1 MKKYRLYKEIRE
13 KKIYIGYL
21 GYSDLKELSI
31 EELSCLDISDKKR
44 RVIYIRDSEV
54 IGYELIKK
62 INTLETL
69 VEGDSI
75 VIDGN
80 IQHIRNIAY
89 NTTYDCYNIYTD
101 MIKYTNH
108 ISEETKEIIRQINNK
123 QIKELNISYLNEQ
136 EINKKSFFKN
146 KLIKWFK

>member
-62 INTLETL
+62 NKYFRNTC
-69 VEGDSI
+69 
-75 VIDGN
+75 
-80 IQHIRNIAY
+80 RRRFY
-89 NTTYDCYNIYTD
+89 CY
-101 MIKYTNH
+101 
-108 ISEETKEIIRQINNK
+108 
-123 QIKELNISYLNEQ
+123 
-136 EINKKSFFKN
+136 
-146 KLIKWFK
+146 

>member
-1 MKKYRLYKEIRE
+1 M
-13 KKIYIGYL
+13 

-31 EELSCLDISDKKR
+31 EELSCLDISDKKG
-44 RVIYIRDSEV
+44 RVIYVRDSEV
-54 IGYELIKK
+54 IGYELIKE

-75 VIDGN
+75 VINGN
-80 IQHIRNIAY
+80 IQHINNIAY
-89 NTTYDCYNIYTD
+89 DTTYDCYNIYTD

-108 ISEETKEIIRQINNK
+108 ISEETKEIVRQINK
-123 QIKELNISYLNEQ
+123 QIKELNTSYLNEQ

>member
-1 MKKYRLYKEIRE
+1 MKKYRLYKEIRK
-13 KKIYIGYL
+13 KKICIGYL

-31 EELSCLDISDKKR
+31 EELSCLDISDKKG
-44 RVIYIRDSEV
+44 RVIYVRDSEV
-54 IGYELIKK
+54 IGYELIKE

-75 VIDGN
+75 VINGN
-80 IQHIRNIAY
+80 IQHINNIAY
-89 NTTYDCYNIYTD
+89 DTTYDCYNIYTD
-101 MIKYTNH
+101 MIKYTNY
-108 ISEETKEIIRQINNK
+108 ISEETKEIVRQINK
-123 QIKELNISYLNEQ
+123 QIKELNTSYLNEQ